1 MVGEK
6 EDITWNFTDE
16 QVLAFLENEY
26 VSPAIKAKR
35 NAALFDCLKFEPSK
49 KNTACIVLRLQKEEP
64 KAVAEFFCN
73 AVTKRNG
80 LTMTFDE
87 NKGENKVILVGDLE
101 TVYSVMDEYR
111 ALKTVD

>member
-26 VSPAIKAKR
+26 VRPAIKAKH
-35 NAALFDCLKFEPSK
+35 NAALFDYLKFEPSK
-49 KNTACIVLRLQKEEP
+49 ENTVCIVLRLQKEEP

-87 NKGENKVILVGDLE
+87 NKVILVGDLE

>member
-26 VSPAIKAKR
+26 VRPAIKAKH
-35 NAALFDCLKFEPSK
+35 NAALFDYLKFEPSK
-49 KNTACIVLRLQKEEP
+49 ENTVCIVLRLQKEEP